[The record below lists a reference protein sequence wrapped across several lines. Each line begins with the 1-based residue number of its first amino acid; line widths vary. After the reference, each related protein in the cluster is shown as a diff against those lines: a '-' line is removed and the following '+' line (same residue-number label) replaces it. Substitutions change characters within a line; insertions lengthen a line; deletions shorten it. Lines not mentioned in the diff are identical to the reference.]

1 MRALGNA
8 NWWKSTY
15 SGGQV
20 DCIEASS
27 VTPGLVSI
35 RDSKYPYAARLCFPA
50 PAWRAFTDA
59 LRLGA
64 LARSEAEEVL
74 TPVRG

>member
-8 NWWKSTY
+8 EWWKSTY

-27 VTPGLVSI
+27 VSPGLVSI
-35 RDSKYPYAARLCFPA
+35 RDSKYPYASRLRFPT
-50 PAWRAFTDA
+50 PAWRAFTEN
-59 LRLGA
+59 LRSGA
-64 LARSEAEEVL
+64 LARPGTEAAL

>member
-8 NWWKSTY
+8 EWWKSTH

-27 VTPGLVSI
+27 VSPGLVSI
-35 RDSKYPYAARLCFPA
+35 RDSKYPYAARLHFPT
-50 PAWRAFTDA
+50 PAWRAFTEA
-59 LRLGA
+59 LRLET
-64 LARSEAEEVL
+64 LTRSEAEVPL